1 MRKKISI
8 LKKKLKRMMKTV
20 NDLYLNGVRLLERA
34 RVEDAAFDARVLM
47 EHLLETNSTGF
58 LLSRNDTVSEKQI
71 EIYVE
76 LIQKRSDGM
85 PLQYIVGKWEFMGN
99 EFYVGEGVLI
109 PRPETEQL
117 VEAACEYL
125 TDIENPMIVDF
136 CSGTGC
142 IAISIAKIFTN
153 AKVYAVEKYDEA
165 FSYLVKNIELNNVRN
180 VVPIQGDMFDKTV
193 IKDVVPDIIL
203 SNPPYIRKGDISS
216 LQTEVLKEPVTAL
229 DGGADGYDFYR
240 FLCEYWFA
248 EFLHEDTAMMVECAE
263 DQGDYISE
271 MLSVYSRKTE
281 IIRDFNG
288 LQRIVAAYK

>member
-8 LKKKLKRMMKTV
+8 LEKKLKQMMKTV
-20 NDLYLNGVRLLERA
+20 NDLYLHGVRLLEGA
-34 RVEDAAFDARVLM
+34 QVEDAFFDARVLM
-47 EHLLETNSTGF
+47 EQILDTNSTGF
-58 LLSRNDTVSEKQI
+58 LLSRNDTVNEEQI
-71 EIYVE
+71 IKYSD

-85 PLQYIVGKWEFMGN
+85 PLQYIIGKWEFMGN

-125 TDIENPMIVDF
+125 ADINNPTIVDF

-165 FSYLVKNIELNNVRN
+165 YSYLVKNIKLNNVRN
-180 VVPIQGDMFDKTV
+180 IVPIQGDLFDKE
-193 IKDVVPDIIL
+193 ILKGISPDVIL
-203 SNPPYIRKGDISS
+203 SNPPYIRKDDIAS

-229 DGGADGYDFYR
+229 DGGDDGYDFYR

-263 DQGDYISE
+263 DQGDYISK
-271 MLSVYSRKTE
+271 MFSDYSQKTE

-288 LQRIVAAYK
+288 LQRIVTAYK